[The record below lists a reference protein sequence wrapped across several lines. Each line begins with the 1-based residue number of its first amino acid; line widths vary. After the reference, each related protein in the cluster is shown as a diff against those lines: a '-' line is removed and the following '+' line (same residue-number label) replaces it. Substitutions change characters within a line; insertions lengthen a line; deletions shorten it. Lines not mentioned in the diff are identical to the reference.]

1 MTTKFSQLAKLRKQK
16 LESIEIEIAIANRQK
31 RDALS
36 NIQRLNEEINLVVI
50 PKKGNFS
57 EISIRNDAIRSVSI
71 RKKAQEELIV
81 SLNRHLE
88 ELQKAYKSA
97 NIEYEKIKY
106 LEERELQK
114 RIKKIKLKESK
125 ELDEIANMLYN
136 TNHN

>member
-57 EISIRNDAIRSVSI
+57 EISICNDAIRSVSI

>member
-57 EISIRNDAIRSVSI
+57 EISICNDAIRSVSL

-81 SLNRHLE
+81 SIDKHLE

-114 RIKKIKLKESK
+114 RIKQIKLKESK
-125 ELDEIANMLYN
+125 ELDEIANMLYRN
-136 TNHN
+136 

>member
-57 EISIRNDAIRSVSI
+57 EISICNDAIRSVSI

-81 SLNRHLE
+81 SIDKHLE